1 MSKHFEFTKV
11 KTLAREGNA
20 STLCPDRTQCL
31 CLNKIFDEVFPAYR
45 IVKST
50 EDFQL
55 QVVTHAE
62 NLRELFW
69 YHREQMEGISCS
81 NSPAS
86 RHSRRL
92 DFGSTGAA

>member
-1 MSKHFEFTKV
+1 MSKHFKFTKV
-11 KTLAREGNA
+11 KTLARKGYV
-20 STLCPDRTQCL
+20 STLRPDRRRCL
-31 CLNKIFDEVFPAYR
+31 CLNKIFDEAFPADR

-50 EDFQL
+50 ADFKL

-69 YHREQMEGISCS
+69 YHREQMEGVSCS

-92 DFGSTGAA
+92 DFGSTCAA

>member
-20 STLCPDRTQCL
+20 STLCPDRTRCL

-86 RHSRRL
+86 
-92 DFGSTGAA
+92 